1 MKMKCRDNTASFIL
15 NPTLF
20 FSFSFCLCLQQ
31 LPVWSDWRTN
41 RMNSWIT
48 ISLAESPSLC
58 WMLNYWNSRN
68 PGLASESNI
77 FYLLALFLNL
87 VSLVPRRFITGY
99 SCILL
104 IYCCLF
110 ISYSSISF
118 CLIYFLWGKTCLLC
132 LVNGLKISLDR
143 TTKTWSYFC
152 NYYYILHIHFF
163 NLAFHGHW
171 LFNTAYFYLQLDV

>member
-1 MKMKCRDNTASFIL
+1 
-15 NPTLF
+15 
-20 FSFSFCLCLQQ
+20 
-31 LPVWSDWRTN
+31 
-41 RMNSWIT
+41 MNSWIT

-77 FYLLALFLNL
+77 FYLLALFLDL

-163 NLAFHGHW
+163 KSCISWALTVQHRLLSSARCLRHYTY
-171 LFNTAYFYLQLDV
+171 LSAAYYKC